1 MAQFE
6 STSMECPG
14 KRKRRSV
21 VEEDDEDFDVESYFA
36 NYVPLSNLP
45 TPPAAKPSISA
56 GPILPADAANDE
68 LLGKALQFVPVLP
81 PPAKSL
87 PPLTPPRSGDL
98 RH

>member
-14 KRKRRSV
+14 KREHRSV

-45 TPPAAKPSISA
+45 TPPAPKPSISA
-56 GPILPADAANDE
+56 SPILPADAANDE
-68 LLGKALQFVPVLP
+68 LLGKALQFPVL
-81 PPAKSL
+81 L
-87 PPLTPPRSGDL
+87 
-98 RH
+98 